1 MRGLIALTPIA
12 ITIAVVFWLFGILE
26 STFSGP
32 LKALVGEEYYF
43 KGLGIL
49 VALLFI
55 FAVGIVINNWLIK
68 KIYHWGEQILIRIP
82 LIKTVYTSIYD
93 LLSFFNGEKGLSR
106 GRSSRLSGL
115 ACASLVLSL
124 ERIFPICLRGLQLMM
139 KLRFLFHLDIK
150 LGALL

>member
-68 KIYHWGEQILIRIP
+68 KIYHWGERILIRIP

-93 LLSFFNGEKGLSR
+93 LLSFFNGEKGLKQGKVVSFEW
-106 GRSSRLSGL
+106 SGL
-115 ACASLVLSL
+115 RILGLVTRENFSDLPRRDCS
-124 ERIFPICLRGLQLMM
+124 RR
-139 KLRFLFHLDIK
+139 
-150 LGALL
+150 